1 MHLKK
6 LNISGFKSFVDP
18 VEVVFDQGVTGIV
31 GPNGCG
37 KSNISD
43 AIRWVLGE
51 QNPRRLRGNVMG
63 DMIFNGTSNRAAAGM
78 AEVSITFDNEDNY
91 IPISYREVQIT
102 RRLHRDGES
111 EYLINQTKCRMKDI
125 TDLFMD
131 SGIGTNCYSILEQ
144 GRVDM
149 IVNAKP
155 QERRELI
162 EEAAGVSRFLHC
174 KMEALRKLE
183 RTEQDLL
190 RVEDILNELQR
201 RRRSLERQAKQAE
214 LAKKYKH
221 ELVQCEYTVHQRSGK
236 NLMESLENT
245 TSKLKGL
252 QAQVQ
257 VLSGELVTIRSRK
270 NALTAKLQ
278 EQDAI
283 NQKQRESYALA
294 NARLEQMENHLQHL
308 SARETEYGQMKT
320 KLESETEADSTRCQD
335 EQEKIKHAT
344 AQAESLQ
351 QEIETL
357 QNTVQSLQTALDEMN
372 RQFHELESGGQQKQK
387 QCLQTEQ
394 RINEL
399 TNQQRLWER
408 DCEHIQKRLT
418 QLAEENERVMNEIT
432 ALREKAEILAKD
444 EENTERQTR
453 EQQHHYDEIIQRL
466 QEKNAAEKKLK
477 QELNEC
483 EREWQKA
490 HSRLESL
497 RALQANLEGFEEG
510 VRYLLRGDQ
519 KPLSDLLCTVAERI
533 QVLPGYEQAVNAAL
547 ALKLQAIVAENP
559 QAIQNAVTRLREEKK
574 GRVAF
579 LPLQID
585 ELPAELDIPQE
596 LQNLQCAA
604 DLIRCDD
611 SFHPVI
617 FNMLRTTYLIE
628 SLEHGF
634 QLQNILPSGFRLL
647 TMEGDLIESDGT
659 VTGGFSKSS
668 QILDRT
674 SEIKRLDE
682 QAQKLHGERTQL
694 EHNINTLQSELS
706 ALNRQRDEVRDLLL
720 KRQNDLK
727 AVQHERQQT
736 QRQLERIENSNKNLL
751 SEQTTLHLDLEKGS
765 QAHTQ
770 RQEQLVGLQKE
781 FETFTSE
788 LETWQTNIT
797 EFRTKR
803 RAQSDAISERR
814 MELLEKQKDC
824 ERWAGDVE
832 TRARHL
838 SELERGIEEKKRTIE
853 QQEERRIETQK
864 AIAETK
870 QTMQQLKTERDG
882 LWQEVQKCESINQ
895 ELRSDIQKVGK
906 DESDTAEKYEQL
918 RDEQNKTEQD
928 HIRLKVEKD
937 HWNERMEEAFGK
949 LENREELERDER
961 TTEELKE
968 KVDFYCRRIEQLGM
982 VNELAIEEYEEV
994 KVRCEFLETQQS
1006 DLVKAKEDLVKTAR
1020 ELHGTTK
1027 ELFMETFNK
1036 VKENFNRMFRRIFNG
1051 GKADIRLMEG
1061 DPMEAGIEIE
1071 VQPPGKKLQ
1080 SITLLSGG
1088 EKAMVAVSLLF
1099 AIYEIKPS
1107 PFCFLDEIDAPLDDV
1122 NIGRFTTLLGGFL
1135 DRSQF
1140 IMITHNKRTMS
1151 VSDAIYG
1158 VTMPQE
1164 GISTVYSMQFD
1175 NRHPYKKAV
1184 EATQPPLEMALL
1196 EIDLSEKAPLDRVYQ
1211 PELAEPAMVS

>member
-18 VEVVFDQGVTGIV
+18 VEVIFDRGVTGIV

-63 DMIFNGTSNRAAAGM
+63 DMIFNGTSNRSAAGM

-91 IPISYREVQIT
+91 LPISYREVQIT
-102 RRLHRDGES
+102 RRIHRDGES
-111 EYLINQTKCRMKDI
+111 EYLINQTKCRLKDVS
-125 TDLFMD
+125 DLFMD

-155 QERRELI
+155 QERRQII
-162 EEAAGVSRFLHC
+162 EEAAGVSRFLHR
-174 KMEALRKLE
+174 KMEALRKLD

-190 RVEDILNELQR
+190 RVEDILSELQR

-221 ELVQCEYTVHQRSGK
+221 ELVQCEYIVHQRSGK
-236 NLMESLENT
+236 TLIESLENT
-245 TSKLKGL
+245 SSKLKGL
-252 QAQVQ
+252 KAQVE
-257 VLSGELVTIRSRK
+257 VLSGELVTVRNRK
-270 NALTAKLQ
+270 NALNAKLQ
-278 EQDAI
+278 EQDEV
-283 NQKQRESYALA
+283 NRSQRESYASA

-308 SARETEYGQMKT
+308 NAREVEYGQMKT
-320 KLESETEADSTRCQD
+320 KLESETEADTQRCQ
-335 EQEKIKHAT
+335 EGQEKIKHAT
-344 AQAESLQ
+344 AQAEQLQ
-351 QEIETL
+351 QEIESL
-357 QNTVQSLQTALDEMN
+357 QNTVQTLQNALNEMN

-394 RINEL
+394 RIREL
-399 TNQQRLWER
+399 QDQERLWER
-408 DCEHIQKRLT
+408 DCEHIEKRLA
-418 QLAEENERVMNEIT
+418 QLTEENERVMGEIT
-432 ALREKAEILAKD
+432 SLREKVQTLTTE
-444 EENTERQTR
+444 EENVERQTR
-453 EQQHHYDEIIQRL
+453 EQQRHYDEIVERL
-466 QEKNAAEKKLK
+466 KEKNNAEKQLK

-559 QAIQNAVTRLREEKK
+559 QSIQNAINRLREEKK

-585 ELPAELDIPQE
+585 EQQDETELPAEM
-596 LQNLQCAA
+596 QNLQCAS
-604 DLIRCDD
+604 DLVKCDD
-611 SFHPVI
+611 SFQPVI
-617 FNMLRTTYLIE
+617 HNMLRTTFLIE
-628 SLEHGF
+628 NLEQGF
-634 QLQNILPSGFRLL
+634 QLQTVLPSGYRLL
-647 TMEGDLIESDGT
+647 TIEGDLIESDGT
-659 VTGGFSKSS
+659 VSGGFSKAS

-674 SEIKRLDE
+674 SEIKRLDD
-682 QAQKLHGERTQL
+682 QAQKLHSERTEL
-694 EHNINTLQSELS
+694 EQNINTLQSDLG

-727 AVQHERQQT
+727 AVKHERNQT
-736 QRQLERIENSNKNLL
+736 QNQLARIVNSNQNLL
-751 SEQTTLHLDLEKGS
+751 NEQTTLKTDLEKGAES
-765 QAHTQ
+765 QTK
-770 RQEQLVGLQKE
+770 RQEQLTVLQKE
-781 FETFTSE
+781 FESLTQE
-788 LETWQTNIT
+788 LETWQTQVS
-797 EFRTKR
+797 EFRTNR
-803 RAQSDAISERR
+803 RKQSDTISERR

-824 ERWAGDVE
+824 ERWVGDIE
-832 TRARHL
+832 TRTRHL
-838 SELERGIEEKKRTIE
+838 GELERGIEEKKRTIE
-853 QQEERRIETQK
+853 EQDKRRTETQT

-870 QTMQQLKTERDG
+870 QTMEKLKVERDE
-882 LWQEVQKCESINQ
+882 LWQEVQKSETVNA
-895 ELRSDIQKVGK
+895 ELRGDIQKVSK
-906 DESDTAEKYEQL
+906 DETESAEKHEAL
-918 RDEQNKTEQD
+918 REELNKAEQD
-928 HIRLKVEKD
+928 SIRLKVEEE

-949 LENREELERDER
+949 LDNREELERDER
-961 TTEELKE
+961 TTEELNE

-994 KVRCEFLETQQS
+994 KERCEFLETQQG
-1006 DLVKAKEDLVKTAR
+1006 DLVKAKEDLLKTAK

-1027 ELFMETFNK
+1027 ELFMETFTQ
-1036 VKENFNRMFRRIFNG
+1036 VQENFNRMFRRIFNG
-1051 GKADIRLMEG
+1051 GKAEIRLMEG
-1061 DPMEAGIEIE
+1061 DPMSAGIEIE

-1122 NIGRFTTLLGGFL
+1122 NVGRFTTLLSGFL
-1135 DRSQF
+1135 DKSQF

-1158 VTMPQE
+1158 VTMQQE
-1164 GISTVYSMQFD
+1164 GISTVFSMQFD
-1175 NRHPYKKAV
+1175 TKHQNKRAAA
-1184 EATQPPLEMALL
+1184 EQQQQPNEVSV
-1196 EIDLSEKAPLDRVYQ
+1196 SEQ
-1211 PELAEPAMVS
+1211 EEPALVS